1 MLTENGLK
9 LDMDAVNTI
18 LKESDVLTIGFTLF
32 AERLLVDLRY
42 DAIHPQ
48 FAELVEPVANAQERY
63 LWLGQHR
70 GSLGAP
76 KAFAFFG
83 WPQTVRTLIEQD
95 TLAPLRERL
104 TTQANLS
111 LASALNEAARAET
124 AAIKEIVR
132 GTQTWPAV
140 WQAQR

>member
-32 AERLLVDLRY
+32 PERLLVDLRW

-48 FAELVEPVANAQERY
+48 FAEMVEPVANPQERY

-83 WPQTVRTLIEQD
+83 WPHTVRTLIEQD

-104 TTQANLS
+104 TTQANLH
-111 LASALNEAARAET
+111 LSAALREAAAAET
-124 AAIKEIVR
+124 AAINQIIR
-132 GTQTWPAV
+132 GNEAWPAV
-140 WQAQR
+140 WQASR